1 MVTNLFIEKTELSWL
16 LHSSLRFNLL
26 GVQSINNVDLPAFS
40 FSRLNGKANGME
52 TISHT
57 AYACMHVCTYSHAD
71 QYNIHAFAFSISKF
85 RTIDT
90 SYTLRTCA
98 RYRRIKASG
107 FVSCNYTS
115 KHRGVATLKSH
126 VG

>member
-40 FSRLNGKANGME
+40 FSRLNRKANGME

-57 AYACMHVCTYSHAD
+57 TYICMYVCTIFAYGPIQHTCFCILYEQVSHD
-71 QYNIHAFAFSISKF
+71 RYVIYFTH
-85 RTIDT
+85 
-90 SYTLRTCA
+90 TCSLSA
-98 RYRRIKASG
+98 NKGDG

-115 KHRGVATLKSH
+115 KHHSVTALKSH
-126 VG
+126 AG